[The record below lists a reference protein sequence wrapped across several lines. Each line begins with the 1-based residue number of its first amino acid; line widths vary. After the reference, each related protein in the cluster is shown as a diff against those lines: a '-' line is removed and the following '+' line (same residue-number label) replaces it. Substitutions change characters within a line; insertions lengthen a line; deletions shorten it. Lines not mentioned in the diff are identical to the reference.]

1 MTGSARDSILDRAR
15 AYLIERERH
24 TIRLPAVEQ
33 LAAQLADAL
42 ADHPHDPRTLVLAL
56 RVLDQSHAERR
67 HIAQVLRS
75 TSRQAAA
82 AVAGRARAAA
92 VTYDPATVRAWALEQ
107 NLDVPRVG
115 RYLPDDVVVAW
126 REAHQ

>member
-1 MTGSARDSILDRAR
+1 MTGSARDNILDRAR

-24 TIRLPAVEQ
+24 TIRLPAVDQ

-42 ADHPHDPRTLVLAL
+42 ADHPHDPRALVLAL
-56 RVLDQSHAERR
+56 RVLDGSHAERR
-67 HIAQVLRS
+67 HVAQVMRS

-82 AVAGRARAAA
+82 AAAGRARAAA
-92 VTYDPATVRAWALEQ
+92 VTYDPATVRAWALAQ
-107 NLDVPRVG
+107 NLDVPRAG